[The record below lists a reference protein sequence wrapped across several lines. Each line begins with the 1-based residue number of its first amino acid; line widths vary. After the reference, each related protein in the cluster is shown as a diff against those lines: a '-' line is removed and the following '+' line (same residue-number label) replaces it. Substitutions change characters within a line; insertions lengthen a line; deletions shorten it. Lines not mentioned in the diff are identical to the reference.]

1 MIINTKELYFDGL
14 LRVEHRSYY
23 ATCGGN
29 LINLRRAEF
38 LTVSKLSQNPDRFI
52 TGKEIWQYVW
62 QTQKPFNQESLKV
75 YIYHLRRKLEPHG
88 IRIETMVNVGY
99 KLVTIQHIRND

>member
-1 MIINTKELYFDGL
+1 MIINTSEVYFDGF

-23 ATCGGN
+23 AACAGN
-29 LINLRRAEF
+29 HIDLRRAEF
-38 LTVSKLSQNPDRFI
+38 LTISRLSQNPDRFV

-62 QTQKPFNQESLKV
+62 QTEKPFNQESLKV
-75 YIYHLRRKLEPHG
+75 YIYCLRRKLEPHG

-99 KLVTIQHIRND
+99 KLVSVQHSRNV